1 MRMRADIELPSEYQ
15 GRVVSRSKALK
26 SANNGSSAK
35 DDLKH
40 DMSEDDAEESESEE
54 ETGEGESDQDG
65 SEEEDEEKVEEDE
78 DEDKEDGKD
87 EGDDQRMRELEE
99 LEAEQQENVVKLVQ
113 MQGQDQEKAAHARNQ
128 RALSDAVL
136 EARIRLQKPVA
147 LAARL
152 PRGAAM
158 RTFAQQSTGESLAPL
173 MQECRTEARE
183 LVEQLLALR
192 ASLWSNTAALP
203 NPGAWKTR
211 GDDGGAGKRKREDD
225 VEEVWGRVMGA
236 DSEIETFRDATID
249 KWNAKVMLGS
259 GARNATKFKAL
270 NQSILTQV
278 CVFGVRGCL

>member
-1 MRMRADIELPSEYQ
+1 MRSPRSQCSDTTRWQ
-15 GRVVSRSKALK
+15 HVS
-26 SANNGSSAK
+26 
-35 DDLKH
+35 
-40 DMSEDDAEESESEE
+40 
-54 ETGEGESDQDG
+54 
-65 SEEEDEEKVEEDE
+65 
-78 DEDKEDGKD
+78 
-87 EGDDQRMRELEE
+87 
-99 LEAEQQENVVKLVQ
+99 LVC
-113 MQGQDQEKAAHARNQ
+113 K
-128 RALSDAVL
+128 
-136 EARIRLQKPVA
+136 
-147 LAARL
+147 ARL
-152 PRGAAM
+152 
-158 RTFAQQSTGESLAPL
+158 F
-173 MQECRTEARE
+173 
-183 LVEQLLALR
+183 VLALC